1 MIHLYE
7 SKMKINQSTRNQS
20 QRGLELEAMLCL
32 KMHELL
38 RKTGHSDD
46 RHIPAE
52 QQHVTPTLLGR
63 THSFRDRR
71 ERGQKARGFNLNCA
85 MCSDSYSPCFH
96 LFSLTQNSQ
105 KPNIVTNVVN
115 PTTFSKSLGGKKG
128 TAIQK
133 VRGRV
138 KELANDWR
146 INFNATSLKDKE
158 AGRNRN
164 TDRLSH
170 THAG

>member
-52 QQHVTPTLLGR
+52 QQHVTPTVLGR
-63 THSFRDRR
+63 T
-71 ERGQKARGFNLNCA
+71 QKARGLNLNCA

-105 KPNIVTNVVN
+105 KSNIVTNVVN
-115 PTTFSKSLGGKKG
+115 PTTFSKSFGGKKG

-146 INFNATSLKDKE
+146 INFNATSLKDRE